1 MNVSGRK
8 LYLDKG
14 SAKLLGVCAGL
25 AEFLGVDTLWVRLAF
40 VAVTLFGSGFPLL
53 AYLVIAM
60 VVEAKPGGMTVQ
72 P

>member
-1 MNVSGRK
+1 MTVSGRT

-40 VAVTLFGSGFPLL
+40 VAATLFGSGLPLL
-53 AYLVIAM
+53 GYIVIAM
-60 VVEAKPGGMTVQ
+60 VVEAKPASTAVQ
-72 P
+72 R